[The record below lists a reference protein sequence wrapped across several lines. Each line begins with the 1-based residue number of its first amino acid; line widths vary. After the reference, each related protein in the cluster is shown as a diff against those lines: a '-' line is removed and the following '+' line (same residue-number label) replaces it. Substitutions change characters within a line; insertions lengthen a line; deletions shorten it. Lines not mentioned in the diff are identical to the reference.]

1 MLHCAIL
8 DSAGLWL
15 RLIVMTCIIVA
26 EFCRYAAS
34 PPGRVPR
41 TPRHV
46 VVASRSPRAS
56 TRVCS
61 ILRNTFSS
69 SNASDYQPCDD
80 CRGCRVH
87 GVVQVARVLLDESIL
102 GSEEGAQ
109 TNQR

>member
-34 PPGRVPR
+34 PPRRVPR

-56 TRVCS
+56 TPVCAQS
-61 ILRNTFSS
+61 PVTFFRLLTLLTISH
-69 SNASDYQPCDD
+69 AMTAA
-80 CRGCRVH
+80 
-87 GVVQVARVLLDESIL
+87 VA
-102 GSEEGAQ
+102 AY
-109 TNQR
+109 TA